1 MPFRSTWALLIFG
14 GVLAAKLPAS
24 AEPASGPT
32 ARNPSATST
41 AERPD
46 PTLPPPPDGV
56 IDFSLERLYL
66 SPAGRR
72 GLEFTPEARQLDGKR
87 VRLTGFMVRQTQP
100 VPWCFLLSPISLSLH
115 EREYGLAEDL
125 PPSTLHVFYPR
136 SLPPVLPWERR
147 PVVVTGIF
155 SVGNREEA
163 DGRISAARL
172 TIEAVTFGNQPTL
185 GTWTPRTTGSN
196 PLSVPKAPIPAA
208 SAGNAPTSINT
219 IP

>member
-1 MPFRSTWALLIFG
+1 MPFRSTWAFLICWG
-14 GVLAAKLPAS
+14 ALATTVLVP
-24 AEPASGPT
+24 AEPATGAVTTSP
-32 ARNPSATST
+32 ADKPNP
-41 AERPD
+41 
-46 PTLPPPPDGV
+46 LPPPPEGV
-56 IDFSLERLYL
+56 IDFSLDRLYV

-125 PPSTLHVFYPR
+125 PPSALHIFYPR

-147 PVVVTGIF
+147 PLVATGIL
-155 SVGNREEA
+155 SLGNREEA

-172 TIEAVTFGNQPTL
+172 TIDSVTFGNHPTL
-185 GTWTPRTTGSN
+185 GTYALGTPGSN
-196 PLSVPKAPIPAA
+196 TLSVPKAPIPAA
-208 SAGNAPTSINT
+208 SVGNAPTSINT

>member
-1 MPFRSTWALLIFG
+1 MPFRKTWTLLACSGALAISF
-14 GVLAAKLPAS
+14 AAPAELPTGAAS
-24 AEPASGPT
+24 APLAPK
-32 ARNPSATST
+32 PQ
-41 AERPD
+41 
-46 PTLPPPPDGV
+46 PTLPPPPEGV
-56 IDFSLERLYL
+56 VDFSLDRLYV

-125 PPSTLHVFYPR
+125 PPSALHVFYPR

-147 PVVVTGIF
+147 PLVVTGIF
-155 SVGNREEA
+155 NLGNREEA

-172 TIEAVTFGNQPTL
+172 TIDAVTFGEQPTL
-185 GTWTPRTTGSN
+185 GTWTPGNPGSN
-196 PLSVPKAPIPAA
+196 PLSVPKAPIPA